1 MHKRQPGPSAKRGAP
16 GAHLQQEEN
25 SNKGSQDKGT
35 AEHSY
40 NSGKLTGRNFDEP
53 RRLNSIS
60 PIVSSSRW
68 RPLLRLCPIP
78 LLAPGERGLAL
89 DLVLVQTGGEDKV
102 TVRRA
107 GQAVCRPGVGAGEA
121 GGVAGEAG
129 LDGGQVHPVL
139 QGEVEELQP

>member
-1 MHKRQPGPSAKRGAP
+1 MHKWQSGPSAKRGAP

-25 SNKGSQDKGT
+25 SNKGSQDEGT

-53 RRLNSIS
+53 WRLYATS
-60 PIVSSSRW
+60 PTVSSSRW
-68 RPLLRLCPIP
+68 RPPLWLCRITLLP
-78 LLAPGERGLAL
+78 PGERGLAL
-89 DLVLVQTGGEDKV
+89 DLVLVQTGREDQV

-121 GGVAGEAG
+121 DRVAGEAG